1 MNAFHARR
9 RRFPARE
16 VNTLF
21 DKAFF
26 TQRVSERAGMLY
38 RVASGLLRGE
48 ADRQDAV
55 QQALLRAWE
64 KRHTLR
70 NQAAF
75 DSWVIRILITECRN
89 IQRAQSRVLP
99 MAQLPDEGREDPDRW
114 VRDALDTLPERQR
127 LCVLLH
133 YIEGLPTLEVAR
145 LLRVPHSTV
154 RGRLSQARAALRLEL
169 TDGEKEDV
177 T

>member
-1 MNAFHARR
+1 MNAFH
-9 RRFPARE
+9 
-16 VNTLF
+16 
-21 DKAFF
+21 
-26 TQRVSERAGMLY
+26 
-38 RVASGLLRGE
+38 
-48 ADRQDAV
+48 
-55 QQALLRAWE
+55 
-64 KRHTLR
+64 TLR
-70 NQAAF
+70 NLAAF

>member
-70 NQAAF
+70 NQAACF
-75 DSWVIRILITECRN
+75 RLTPGRN
-89 IQRAQSRVLP
+89 VFAGV
-99 MAQLPDEGREDPDRW
+99 
-114 VRDALDTLPERQR
+114 
-127 LCVLLH
+127 
-133 YIEGLPTLEVAR
+133 
-145 LLRVPHSTV
+145 
-154 RGRLSQARAALRLEL
+154 
-169 TDGEKEDV
+169 
-177 T
+177 